1 MSSRNPHP
9 EEEFSC
15 PECCQNLR
23 DPVVLSCSHRACRT
37 CLQQFWDCRGSQECP
52 VCWKRFSEEALQ
64 NSCKAFPESAI
75 LGSSEGSEGV
85 CGLGSSEGSE
95 GVCGLHS
102 EKISLFCL
110 EDQQLV
116 CAECPNSDQ
125 HRNHTL
131 RPTGE
136 AAIDLKK
143 QLQDALQENLDL
155 LKTTKEDYGRTAAHI
170 KVQADHTEQQIKQQ
184 FQKLQQF
191 LRDEEVARIRAL
203 REEEEQKSGEVKR
216 KSEELDGE
224 ISALSDVIRT
234 QEEKIGA
241 DDVQFLQNFQ
251 SAENQ
256 VQPSIPENTSGNLI
270 NVSQHLSNLSF
281 RVWEKMQEI
290 IQYTPVTLDPNTA
303 EDSLHLSEDLTEVED
318 TDGREPV
325 PRNPERF
332 DLYQCVLGSE
342 GFNSGTHCWDVQV
355 GDSEDWD
362 VGVVSASVRRSG
374 DSFWGSA
381 WTLGYEENSN
391 EYCVHRPGE
400 PDHFFTPDQ
409 PVQSVRV
416 QLDWEAG
423 KLTFTD
429 LQTNADL
436 HSINHAFTEKL
447 LPLFRNLSHAP
458 LKILAAQTSV
468 RVEQRNR
475 II

>member
-1 MSSRNPHP
+1 MEGKGVVVSSCDAALC
-9 EEEFSC
+9 F
-15 PECCQNLR
+15 
-23 DPVVLSCSHRACRT
+23 LS
-37 CLQQFWDCRGSQECP
+37 
-52 VCWKRFSEEALQ
+52 
-64 NSCKAFPESAI
+64 SA
-75 LGSSEGSEGV
+75 
-85 CGLGSSEGSE
+85 
-95 GVCGLHS
+95 
-102 EKISLFCL
+102 
-110 EDQQLV
+110 
-116 CAECPNSDQ
+116 
-125 HRNHTL
+125 
-131 RPTGE
+131 
-136 AAIDLKK
+136 
-143 QLQDALQENLDL
+143 
-155 LKTTKEDYGRTAAHI
+155 
-170 KVQADHTEQQIKQQ
+170 
-184 FQKLQQF
+184 
-191 LRDEEVARIRAL
+191 
-203 REEEEQKSGEVKR
+203 
-216 KSEELDGE
+216 
-224 ISALSDVIRT
+224 
-234 QEEKIGA
+234 
-241 DDVQFLQNFQ
+241 
-251 SAENQ
+251 
-256 VQPSIPENTSGNLI
+256 
-270 NVSQHLSNLSF
+270 
-281 RVWEKMQEI
+281 
-290 IQYTPVTLDPNTA
+290 PVTLDPNTA

-318 TDGREPV
+318 TDGRAPV

-458 LKILAAQTSV
+458 LKILAHIHLQALGSWVQVFIWVPCFSLFLCGVPPPTV
-468 RVEQRNR
+468 QNM
-475 II
+475 